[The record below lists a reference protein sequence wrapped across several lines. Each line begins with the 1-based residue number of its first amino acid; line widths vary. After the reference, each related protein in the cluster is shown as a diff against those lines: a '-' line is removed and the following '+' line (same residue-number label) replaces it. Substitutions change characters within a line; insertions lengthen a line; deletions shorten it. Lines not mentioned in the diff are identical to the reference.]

1 MWDHGRRE
9 REASEWLVS
18 GRQVAAERMS
28 ECEREESVC
37 GRQVAGVM
45 RKLCRAGR
53 GIHTMLCGITEERE
67 RGLLVAC
74 ERQASGR
81 REGE

>member
-1 MWDHGRRE
+1 MWDHRRRE
-9 REASEWLVS
+9 REAGEWLVS

-67 RGLLVAC
+67 R
-74 ERQASGR
+74 ERPASGLSAAGKWPA
-81 REGE
+81 RE